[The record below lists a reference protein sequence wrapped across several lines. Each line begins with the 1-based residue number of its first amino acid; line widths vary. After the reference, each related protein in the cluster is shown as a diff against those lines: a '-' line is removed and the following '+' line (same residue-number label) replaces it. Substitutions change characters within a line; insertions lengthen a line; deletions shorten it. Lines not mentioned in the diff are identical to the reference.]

1 MIGSALAARSTGS
14 ISPDFL
20 TAMPT
25 LAHTVSAASDA
36 TYSATAIIRRLA
48 IGVTLL
54 NLFVALLAV
63 LSLAHSRQQYES
75 RAAVATQ
82 NLVQVLEHDITA
94 SFDKIDLTLQTVS
107 DEMHR
112 QRRRGPVDA
121 ATLNAFIA
129 RQQQRLQAIDGI
141 RVATAS
147 GDVVFGT
154 GLGNGERPNIGDRE
168 YFIRLRDDPQAGLV
182 ISQPVVS
189 RLNGKQMILVG
200 RRLTDADQRFAGIV
214 YAAMLLDHFNRIFAA
229 INLGDQGAVSLRD
242 EQLAL
247 VARYPNGQPGGSQ
260 IGSTA
265 VSEQFQQMLRQSP
278 QAGTF
283 DAVIR
288 LDGIERTNSY
298 RHLATYPFYV
308 IVGQATADYLREW
321 RHEVLRSIAVIA
333 LFSLASLFFFWLIR
347 RAWRQQEAGIRDLAR
362 QEVKFRTL
370 LDSTPDAL
378 IIANAAGLIV
388 LVNKQAEATFGY
400 HREELCGQ
408 EIGILLPARL
418 RASHAAQVNG
428 FTAQPD
434 LREMSG
440 GRDLLAVTK
449 SGREFPVTISLSPI
463 ESEQGRLIAAAI
475 RDVSE
480 RVKANTRLTHLT
492 RLYAV
497 LSKANKAIIRQRQ
510 IEPLLEEIC
519 RIAVEEG
526 AFIMAWA
533 GRLEDGDI
541 VPFAR
546 WGQDDGYVEQAA
558 RIYAEQKDNLGP
570 ISRARQEGTY
580 AICDDMQSDPRMA
593 PWRELALARGYRSSG
608 GFPIWQDGELIGVIN
623 LYAPEPY
630 FFTAEV
636 QALLSDLCED
646 IAFALDAM
654 RQSELRQRAEVELR
668 QLNEELEWRVAERT
682 RALEDANRELE
693 SFSYSVSHDL
703 RAPLRSIDGFSQV
716 LLRRYHDRLD
726 DTGRDYLDRVRR
738 ASQRMGQLIDDLLD
752 LSRVSRGPLQ
762 RQEANLS
769 ALARQVVDELARND
783 PDRQVAISI
792 EDGLNAYCD
801 PGLLR
806 VVLDNL
812 LGNAWKFTRHG
823 TAAAISFSCHEENGQ
838 KVYCVRDN
846 GVGFDPAYAKKLFN
860 VFQRLHSQD
869 EFEGTGIG
877 LATVR
882 RVIRRHHGQ
891 VWAEAAPGAGAA
903 LYFSLPQ
910 RSEAREDEGK
920 HSARS
925 TDRAAIPEHRGEKQ

>member
-1 MIGSALAARSTGS
+1 
-14 ISPDFL
+14 
-20 TAMPT
+20 MPT
-25 LAHTVSAASDA
+25 TAPLATDTPYSAAG
-36 TYSATAIIRRLA
+36 IIWRLA
-48 IGVTLL
+48 IGLILL
-54 NLFVALLAV
+54 NLFVFTLASI
-63 LSLAHSRQQYES
+63 SLTHSRDQYKN

-82 NLVQVLEHDITA
+82 NLVQVLEHDIA
-94 SFDKIDLTLQTVS
+94 AAFDKIDLTLQTII
-107 DEMHR
+107 DESVKQH
-112 QRRRGPVDA
+112 A
-121 ATLNAFIA
+121 AGGINPRAINAFIT
-129 RQQQRLQAIDGI
+129 QQHQRLQAIDGI
-141 RVATAS
+141 RVADAD
-147 GDVVFGT
+147 GNVILGT
-154 GLGNGERPNIGDRE
+154 GLDHGERPNISDRE
-168 YFIRLRDDPQAGLV
+168 YFISLRDNPRAGLV
-182 ISQPVVS
+182 ISKPVVS
-189 RLNGKQMILVG
+189 RLNGKSMILIG
-200 RRLTDADQRFAGIV
+200 RRITYADHRFGGIV
-214 YAAMLLDHFNRIFAA
+214 YAAMLLDHFNKIFSA
-229 INLGDQGAVSLRD
+229 INLGPQGAVTLRD

-247 VARYPNGQPGGSQ
+247 VVRYPLPKTGNSHVGSKE
-260 IGSTA
+260 I
-265 VSEQFQQMLRQSP
+265 SEQFQAMLRSSP

-283 DAVIR
+283 DSVNR

-298 RHLATYPFYV
+298 RHIAAYPFYI
-308 IVGQATADYLREW
+308 IVGQATADYLNEW
-321 RHEVLRSIAVIA
+321 RSEVTRTLLVLT
-333 LFSLASLFFFWLIR
+333 LFSLASLFFFWLTR
-347 RAWRQQEAGIRDLAR
+347 RAWLQQESGIRDLAR
-362 QEVKFRTL
+362 QEMKFRTL

-378 IIANAAGLIV
+378 IIANEKGIIT
-388 LVNKQAEATFGY
+388 LVNKQAEALFGY
-400 HREELCGQ
+400 AREELYGQ
-408 EIGILLPARL
+408 EVGILLPLPL
-418 RASHAAQVNG
+418 RSGHAERVQG
-428 FTAQPD
+428 FVADPD
-434 LREMSG
+434 RREMRSD
-440 GRDLLAVTK
+440 RDLQAMSK
-449 SGREFPVTISLSPI
+449 DGRQFPVTVNLSPI
-463 ESEQGRLIAAAI
+463 ESGQGRLIAAAI

-497 LSKANKAIIRQRQ
+497 LSKANKAIIRQRR

-526 AFIMAWA
+526 AFMMAWA
-533 GRLEDGDI
+533 GRLEDGKI

-546 WGQDDGYVEQAA
+546 WGHDDGYVEQAA
-558 RIYAEQKDNLGP
+558 RIYAEQKDNQGP
-570 ISRARQEGTY
+570 ISRARLEGKY

-608 GFPIWQDGELIGVIN
+608 GFPIWQGGELLGVIN
-623 LYAPEPY
+623 LYAPEAY
-630 FFTAEV
+630 FFTEEI
-636 QALLSDLCED
+636 QALLCDLCDD

-654 RQSELRQRAEVELR
+654 RQSELRERAEVELR

-762 RQEANLS
+762 RQDASLS
-769 ALARQVVDELARND
+769 ALARQVAEELSRND
-783 PDRQVAISI
+783 PERQVCISI
-792 EDGLNAYCD
+792 EDGLQAYCD

-812 LGNAWKFTRHG
+812 FGNAWKFTRHC
-823 TAAAISFSCHEENGQ
+823 AAATISFSSSEESGQ

-860 VFQRLHSQD
+860 VFQRLHGQE

-891 VWAEAAPGAGAA
+891 VWAEATPGAGAA
-903 LYFSLPQ
+903 LFFTLPQ
-910 RSEAREDEGK
+910 RSENRDQQVPG
-920 HSARS
+920 SA
-925 TDRAAIPEHRGEKQ
+925 TRAIEKTGERPDQGGEKR